1 MKNGRW
7 LVWTMLAALPVTGMA
22 GYELTAVG
30 QFSPVRPVAPAAPVA
45 PAVSAAPAESQ
56 ATAEMRIELKKA
68 QIQAALSEKIA
79 QVKEEALKALQASP
93 AGVDLLLSAQLDVV
107 MARAG
112 ADVAKLNMES
122 VDTQLRSGQAGM
134 QQNPNQPPTP
144 TTIQL
149 LRLEVKKAQIQ
160 TVAAAKVVDLRQK
173 QYEREMA
180 QLKDGKSTVE
190 KVSDA
195 MLDVEAAKATAEI
208 ARLDEQLMDLRV
220 SAATGGG
227 RR

>member
-1 MKNGRW
+1 
-7 LVWTMLAALPVTGMA
+7 MLAALPVAGLA
-22 GYELTAVG
+22 GYDLTAAG
-30 QFSPVRPVAPAAPVA
+30 QFAPARPVAPAAPVA
-45 PAVSAAPAESQ
+45 PVAPVAPAESQ

-122 VDTQLRSGQAGM
+122 VDTQLRSGQIGP
-134 QQNPNQPPTP
+134 QNPNQPPTP

-149 LRLEVKKAQIQ
+149 LGLEVKKAHIQ
-160 TVAAAKVVDLRQK
+160 TVAAVKVVDIRQK

-180 QLKDGKSTVE
+180 QLKDGKSTAE

-208 ARLDEQLMDLRV
+208 AQLDERLMDSRV